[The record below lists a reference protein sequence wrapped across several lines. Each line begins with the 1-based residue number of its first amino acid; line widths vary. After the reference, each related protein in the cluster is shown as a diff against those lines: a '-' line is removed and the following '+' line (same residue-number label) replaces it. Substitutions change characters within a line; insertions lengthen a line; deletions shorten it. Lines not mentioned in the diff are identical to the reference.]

1 MKSDKEE
8 QTLFIVYWK
17 LFLFGLLTILILS
30 EVFNFIWLRGFENPL
45 AFSLFKLIFYTFSVI
60 ILKNSDTAIYILL
73 NQVKELN
80 EVIMEKLD
88 KLQTYQNRVNEA
100 PSAQVVID

>member
-8 QTLFIVYWK
+8 QTLFIVYGK

-80 EVIMEKLD
+80 ELIMEKLD
-88 KLQTYQNRVNEA
+88 KLQNLQERIHEA
-100 PSAQVVID
+100 PAAEIVIE